1 MADIFDNYV
10 TSKSESRPII
20 YAYSDPRY
28 PGCLKVGYTSRPV
41 EERMKEHY
49 PTLLPNDQKPYT
61 VVLTEPAMRD
71 DGSVFMDH
79 DVHKVLE
86 ARKIHKRKNPS
97 GKKTEWFKCTAD
109 DVRAAIV
116 AVRTG
121 HLGSIPRTQTF
132 RMRPEQQR
140 AVSMT
145 KAYFESEEKKNRDH
159 SAKCRWNAKMR
170 FGKTFTAYELA
181 KAM

>member
-10 TSKSESRPII
+10 TSKSKSRPII

-28 PGCLKVGYTSRPV
+28 KDCLKVGYTSRPIG
-41 EERMKEHY
+41 ERMKEHY
-49 PTLLPNDQKPYT
+49 PTLLPNGQKPYT

-86 ARKIHKRKNPS
+86 ARKIHKIKDDS

-121 HLGSIPRTQTF
+121 NLGSTPRTQTF
-132 RMRPEQQR
+132 PMRPEQQR
-140 AVSMT
+140 KS
-145 KAYFESEEKKNRDH
+145 
-159 SAKCRWNAKMR
+159 
-170 FGKTFTAYELA
+170 
-181 KAM
+181 